1 MSATTIKLPPELKD
15 RIAAV
20 VEGTGKSAHA
30 FMVEAIEHQTLLAE
44 RRREFVAEALAAERQ
59 MLRSG
64 RGYAANDVHAFL
76 ESKAQ
81 KGKTRRPKAKS
92 WRA

>member
-30 FMVEAIEHQTLLAE
+30 FMVEAIEHQTLLAAQEGVCCRSARSREADAQERPRLCSE
-44 RRREFVAEALAAERQ
+44 RRTRFSREQSTE
-59 MLRSG
+59 G
-64 RGYAANDVHAFL
+64 
-76 ESKAQ
+76 
-81 KGKTRRPKAKS
+81 
-92 WRA
+92 